1 MKRKRRN
8 TMTTDSYKRADLT
21 THLQTQTRLYI
32 NRKNFQTPHTLATKN
47 LLFKNKTA
55 KYYFN
60 AFV

>member
-1 MKRKRRN
+1 
-8 TMTTDSYKRADLT
+8 MTTDSYKRADLT
-21 THLQTQTRLYI
+21 AHLQTQTRLFI